1 MNTIKIKH
9 KSKDNTESYDIEIDK
24 LIFVLSKL
32 ENKKITF
39 KNLKQIEKLMK
50 KYKLYD
56 EHFLKNINKL

>member
-9 KSKDNTESYDIEIDK
+9 QFKDEIKSYDIEIDK

-39 KNLKQIEKLMK
+39 ENLKQIEKLMK